1 MPERMAGN
9 IVPLKAEYA
18 MQFTYAY
25 AVSESK
31 TGKVTQL
38 PKRLR
43 GTSART
49 LAVLLDHQTH
59 VRNDITLSLME
70 VLELAGEPNSL
81 EIPQP
86 DIGQNLLPNARFKC
100 LPSRV
105 TGRQVHVQVLCHDYQ
120 DLPKFVDPGDWWK
133 YLYNEVLCC
142 LPELGNGAIQ

>member
-1 MPERMAGN
+1 
-9 IVPLKAEYA
+9 

-31 TGKVTQL
+31 AGKKTQW
-38 PKRLR
+38 PKSLW